1 MDKGYNQI
9 KGIDYVESFSHVV
22 KPQTIRVVLTLA
34 SMNWPLK
41 HLDLNNAFL
50 NGDLQK
56 NYLYDLAKGF

>member
-9 KGIDYVESFSHVV
+9 KGIDNVESFSHVV